1 MRFAFIENIGLGIPQ
16 WKLSVVLSL
25 MIHLL
30 IGLSVFLIPVKEKDR
45 KTPFM
50 ARLIT
55 PDEMKE
61 EFPKY
66 PASPLPQ
73 KIIPVPQ
80 KQQGTVKPSIPQRS
94 TPAAPMR
101 RLPDIPPHST
111 SGGVESG
118 KGHDQ
123 GADAKGSSVPD
134 TGGAP
139 SIVPDSKRGAEKAT
153 PPITLREK
161 LFDREIIGDLA
172 KREDETKKDKAITF
186 DTKEFRHHTYMARL
200 KDKIEGIWIYPADA
214 AMRGIHGDLKIR
226 FTIKKDGMLGDV
238 ELVRTSGHRSLDD
251 AAIRALKDAEPFWPL
266 PDEWNK
272 DAIIIDG
279 YFIYSIYGIYIR

>member
-1 MRFAFIENIGLGIPQ
+1 MRFPFIENMGLDIPQ
-16 WKLSVVLSL
+16 WKLSFVLSL

-45 KTPFM
+45 KTPFI

-66 PASPLPQ
+66 PATPLPQ
-73 KIIPVPQ
+73 KLIPVPQ
-80 KQQGTVKPSIPQRS
+80 KQQGAVKPSIPQQSR
-94 TPAAPMR
+94 TVTPMR
-101 RLPDIPPHST
+101 RMPDIPPYST
-111 SGGVESG
+111 SDGVESG
-118 KGHDQ
+118 KDYDH
-123 GADAKGSSVPD
+123 GADTKGIDVPNA
-134 TGGAP
+134 GRAP
-139 SIVPDSKRGAEKAT
+139 SIVPDLKRGAEKAT
-153 PPITLREK
+153 PPLTIKEK
-161 LFDREIIGDLA
+161 LFDREITDDLA
-172 KREDETKKDKAITF
+172 KREEETNKDKAITF

-200 KDKIEGIWIYPADA
+200 KEKIESIWTYPADA
-214 AMRGIHGDLKIR
+214 AMRGIYGDLKIK

>member
-1 MRFAFIENIGLGIPQ
+1 MRFPFMENIGLGIPQ
-16 WKLSVVLSL
+16 WKLSVFLSL

-30 IGLSVFLIPVKEKDR
+30 IGLSVFLMPVKEKDR
-45 KTPFM
+45 KTPFI

-66 PASPLPQ
+66 PATPLPQ
-73 KIIPVPQ
+73 KLIPVPQ
-80 KQQGTVKPSIPQRS
+80 KQQSTVKP
-94 TPAAPMR
+94 
-101 RLPDIPPHST
+101 

-118 KGHDQ
+118 KSHDQ
-123 GADAKGSSVPD
+123 GADAKGSTVPD

-139 SIVPDSKRGAEKAT
+139 SVVPDSKRGSEKAT
-153 PPITLREK
+153 PPTTLREK

-172 KREDETKKDKAITF
+172 KREEEAKKDKAITF

-200 KDKIEGIWIYPADA
+200 KDKIEGIWTYPADA

-238 ELVRTSGHRSLDD
+238 ELVRTSGHRSLDE